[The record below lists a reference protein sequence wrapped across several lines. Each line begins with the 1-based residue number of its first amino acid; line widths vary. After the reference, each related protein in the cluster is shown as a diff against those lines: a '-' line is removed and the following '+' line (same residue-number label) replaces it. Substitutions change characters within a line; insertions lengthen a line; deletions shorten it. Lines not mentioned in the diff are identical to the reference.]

1 MALNNEKSMD
11 FNGME
16 LECAQLNIGPS
27 TTVTQLTDRSTGV
40 IINSS
45 SGQITTDATSLAAG
59 AEATFI
65 VTNDK
70 VSAKSVVVANLAS
83 GATADTSVVVVSA
96 VAAGS
101 FSIRLTNLNAATADT
116 GAGVI
121 NFVVINAV

>member
-1 MALNNEKSMD
+1 MALPNGNSMD
-11 FNGME
+11 FNGLE

-27 TTVTQLTDRSTGV
+27 ATVTQLTNRSTGV
-40 IINSS
+40 TVNAS

-65 VTNDK
+65 VTNNK
-70 VSAKSVVVANLAS
+70 VSAKSVVVVNMAS
-83 GATADTSVVVVSA
+83 GATADTSVAVVSA

-101 FSIRLTNLNAATADT
+101 FSVTLTNLNAATADT

-121 NFVVINAV
+121 NFVVINGV